1 MKYFNETYKK
11 REFLRRN
18 EWADTYR
25 ATHAVTD
32 EHVTLKVLAK
42 KSNDEEYINN
52 LLKEVETI
60 KTIKNPNLI
69 HVNNM
74 FKYSGFGKTYYYIE
88 GEYFKGDS
96 LKEVIENSK
105 IDIKE
110 SVKIVERA
118 AEGIKEFHDKNIL
131 FNSLNLE
138 NILMNSR
145 EIIKVDVLSYLEH
158 KTFQVKE
165 DESLEENKFN
175 PQKDIYALGAVLYC
189 LLSGNQ
195 IFNKNKYK
203 KDIKDD
209 ILIKIIDRA
218 TNPQCES
225 RYINIDRMIMDLK
238 SYLKTGDI
246 KSDNYDYNDEI
257 SNKNKKQKKQKNKKE
272 KAEKKTKK
280 DKTEAKKAQATNKKE
295 DKDKKGKL
303 GKTFAVCTTVA
314 LLAGATVYGY
324 EYLEK
329 NGFELN
335 KITASDENDKV
346 ESNKELKEE
355 NKVEETK
362 KEESKKEEQ
371 TNKKEENKTA
381 TSKKEEN
388 NKKTETT
395 TSSNNSKKDKNTSGS
410 NNSSN
415 KNNSTS
421 SDDSTDKDNTSS
433 NINKPNSNTSK
444 PDSNTNKPDSNTSKP
459 DSDTNKPDSNTSKP
473 NNNTTKPNNN
483 SSKPN
488 NNQSSGNTTKPEEGS
503 NDSGSGN
510 TNQTPAVTPDTGNS
524 TENNTGEVEATPE
537 NELATE

>member
-145 EIIKVDVLSYLEH
+145 EIIKVDVLSYLEQ
-158 KTFQVKE
+158 KSFCVKE

-195 IFNKNKYK
+195 IFDNNKYK

-257 SNKNKKQKKQKNKKE
+257 SNKNKKQKKPKKE
-272 KAEKKTKK
+272 KVEKKTKK
-280 DKTEAKKAQATNKKE
+280 NKTEVKKDQATNKKE

-329 NGFELN
+329 NGFEFN
-335 KITASDENDKV
+335 KITASDESDKV
-346 ESNKELKEE
+346 ELNKELKEE

-362 KEESKKEEQ
+362 KEESTKENQ

-421 SDDSTDKDNTSS
+421 SDDSTDKENTSS
-433 NINKPNSNTSK
+433 NISKPNSNTSK
-444 PDSNTNKPDSNTSKP
+444 PDSNTNKPN
-459 DSDTNKPDSNTSKP
+459 SNTSKP
-473 NNNTTKPNNN
+473 NNNTAKPNNN

-488 NNQSSGNTTKPEEGS
+488 NNQNSGNTTKPEEGG
-503 NDSGSGN
+503 NDSGN
-510 TNQTPAVTPDTGNS
+510 DNINQTPAVTPDTDNS
-524 TENNTGEVEATPE
+524 TENNAGEVEATPE

>member
-195 IFNKNKYK
+195 IFDKNKYK

-329 NGFELN
+329 NGFEFN
-335 KITASDENDKV
+335 KITASDESDKV

-355 NKVEETK
+355 NKVEEIK
-362 KEESKKEEQ
+362 KEESTKEEQ

-381 TSKKEEN
+381 T
-388 NKKTETT
+388 
-395 TSSNNSKKDKNTSGS
+395 SKKDKNTSGS

>member
-195 IFNKNKYK
+195 IFDKNKYK

-303 GKTFAVCTTVA
+303 GKTFAVCTTVV

-329 NGFELN
+329 KGFEFN

-362 KEESKKEEQ
+362 KEESTKEEQ

-381 TSKKEEN
+381 T
-388 NKKTETT
+388 
-395 TSSNNSKKDKNTSGS
+395 SKKDKNTSGS

>member
-195 IFNKNKYK
+195 IFDKNKYK

-329 NGFELN
+329 NGFEFN

-355 NKVEETK
+355 NKVEEIK
-362 KEESKKEEQ
+362 KEESTKEEQ

-381 TSKKEEN
+381 T
-388 NKKTETT
+388 
-395 TSSNNSKKDKNTSGS
+395 SKKDKNTSGS

>member
-11 REFLRRN
+11 REFLSRN

-195 IFNKNKYK
+195 IFDKNKYK

-238 SYLKTGDI
+238 SYLQTGDI
-246 KSDNYDYNDEI
+246 
-257 SNKNKKQKKQKNKKE
+257 
-272 KAEKKTKK
+272 
-280 DKTEAKKAQATNKKE
+280 
-295 DKDKKGKL
+295 
-303 GKTFAVCTTVA
+303 
-314 LLAGATVYGY
+314 
-324 EYLEK
+324 
-329 NGFELN
+329 
-335 KITASDENDKV
+335 
-346 ESNKELKEE
+346 
-355 NKVEETK
+355 
-362 KEESKKEEQ
+362 
-371 TNKKEENKTA
+371 
-381 TSKKEEN
+381 
-388 NKKTETT
+388 
-395 TSSNNSKKDKNTSGS
+395 
-410 NNSSN
+410 
-415 KNNSTS
+415 
-421 SDDSTDKDNTSS
+421 
-433 NINKPNSNTSK
+433 
-444 PDSNTNKPDSNTSKP
+444 
-459 DSDTNKPDSNTSKP
+459 
-473 NNNTTKPNNN
+473 
-483 SSKPN
+483 
-488 NNQSSGNTTKPEEGS
+488 
-503 NDSGSGN
+503 
-510 TNQTPAVTPDTGNS
+510 
-524 TENNTGEVEATPE
+524 
-537 NELATE
+537 

>member
-195 IFNKNKYK
+195 IFDKNKYK

-303 GKTFAVCTTVA
+303 GKTFAVCTTVV

-329 NGFELN
+329 KGFEFN

-355 NKVEETK
+355 NKVEEIK
-362 KEESKKEEQ
+362 KEESTKEEQ

-381 TSKKEEN
+381 T
-388 NKKTETT
+388 
-395 TSSNNSKKDKNTSGS
+395 SKKDKNTSGS

-488 NNQSSGNTTKPEEGS
+488 NNQSSGNTTKPGEGS

>member
-195 IFNKNKYK
+195 IFDKNKYK

-303 GKTFAVCTTVA
+303 GKTFAVCTTVV

-329 NGFELN
+329 NGFEFN

-355 NKVEETK
+355 NKVEEIK
-362 KEESKKEEQ
+362 KEESTKEEQ

-381 TSKKEEN
+381 T
-388 NKKTETT
+388 
-395 TSSNNSKKDKNTSGS
+395 SKKDKNTSGS

>member
-195 IFNKNKYK
+195 IFDNNKYK

-303 GKTFAVCTTVA
+303 GKTFAVCTTIA

-329 NGFELN
+329 NGFEFN
-335 KITASDENDKV
+335 KITASDESDKV

-362 KEESKKEEQ
+362 KEESTKEEQ
-371 TNKKEENKTA
+371 TN
-381 TSKKEEN
+381 KKEEN

-524 TENNTGEVEATPE
+524 TDNNAGEVEATPE

>member
-96 LKEVIENSK
+96 LKEVLENSK

-195 IFNKNKYK
+195 IFDKNKYK

-303 GKTFAVCTTVA
+303 GKTFAVCTTVV

-329 NGFELN
+329 KGFEFN

-355 NKVEETK
+355 NKVEEIK
-362 KEESKKEEQ
+362 KEESTKEEQ

-381 TSKKEEN
+381 T
-388 NKKTETT
+388 
-395 TSSNNSKKDKNTSGS
+395 SKKDKNTSGS

>member
-195 IFNKNKYK
+195 IFDNNKYK

-238 SYLKTGDI
+238 SYLQTGDI

-329 NGFELN
+329 NGFEFN
-335 KITASDENDKV
+335 KITASDESDKV

-355 NKVEETK
+355 TK
-362 KEESKKEEQ
+362 KEESTKEEQ

-524 TENNTGEVEATPE
+524 TDNNAGEVEATPE

>member
-195 IFNKNKYK
+195 IFDKNKYK

-303 GKTFAVCTTVA
+303 GKTFAVCTTVV

-329 NGFELN
+329 KGFEFN

-355 NKVEETK
+355 NKVEEIK
-362 KEESKKEEQ
+362 KEESTKEEQ

-381 TSKKEEN
+381 T
-388 NKKTETT
+388 
-395 TSSNNSKKDKNTSGS
+395 SKKDKNTSGS

-433 NINKPNSNTSK
+433 NISKPNSNTSK

>member
-195 IFNKNKYK
+195 IFDNNKYK

-225 RYINIDRMIMDLK
+225 RYINIDRMIM
-238 SYLKTGDI
+238 
-246 KSDNYDYNDEI
+246 
-257 SNKNKKQKKQKNKKE
+257 
-272 KAEKKTKK
+272 
-280 DKTEAKKAQATNKKE
+280 
-295 DKDKKGKL
+295 
-303 GKTFAVCTTVA
+303 
-314 LLAGATVYGY
+314 
-324 EYLEK
+324 
-329 NGFELN
+329 
-335 KITASDENDKV
+335 
-346 ESNKELKEE
+346 ESNALI
-355 NKVEETK
+355 
-362 KEESKKEEQ
+362 
-371 TNKKEENKTA
+371 
-381 TSKKEEN
+381 
-388 NKKTETT
+388 
-395 TSSNNSKKDKNTSGS
+395 G
-410 NNSSN
+410 
-415 KNNSTS
+415 
-421 SDDSTDKDNTSS
+421 
-433 NINKPNSNTSK
+433 NI
-444 PDSNTNKPDSNTSKP
+444 
-459 DSDTNKPDSNTSKP
+459 
-473 NNNTTKPNNN
+473 
-483 SSKPN
+483 
-488 NNQSSGNTTKPEEGS
+488 EW
-503 NDSGSGN
+503 
-510 TNQTPAVTPDTGNS
+510 
-524 TENNTGEVEATPE
+524 
-537 NELATE
+537 

>member
-195 IFNKNKYK
+195 IFDKNKYK

-238 SYLKTGDI
+238 SYLQTGDI

-329 NGFELN
+329 NGFEFN
-335 KITASDENDKV
+335 KITASDESDKV
-346 ESNKELKEE
+346 ESNKELKEQ
-355 NKVEETK
+355 NK
-362 KEESKKEEQ
+362 KEESTKEEQ
-371 TNKKEENKTA
+371 TN
-381 TSKKEEN
+381 KKEEN

>member
-195 IFNKNKYK
+195 IFDKNKYK

-303 GKTFAVCTTVA
+303 GKTFAVCTTVV

-355 NKVEETK
+355 NKVEEIK
-362 KEESKKEEQ
+362 KEESTKEEQ

-381 TSKKEEN
+381 T
-388 NKKTETT
+388 
-395 TSSNNSKKDKNTSGS
+395 SKKDKNTSGS

>member
-195 IFNKNKYK
+195 IFDKNKYK

-329 NGFELN
+329 NGFEFN
-335 KITASDENDKV
+335 KITASDESDKV

-362 KEESKKEEQ
+362 KEESTKEEQ

-381 TSKKEEN
+381 T
-388 NKKTETT
+388 
-395 TSSNNSKKDKNTSGS
+395 SKKDKNTSGS

>member
-195 IFNKNKYK
+195 IFDKNKYK

-303 GKTFAVCTTVA
+303 GKTFAVCTTVV

-329 NGFELN
+329 KGFEFN

-355 NKVEETK
+355 NKVEEIK
-362 KEESKKEEQ
+362 KEESTKEEQ

-381 TSKKEEN
+381 T
-388 NKKTETT
+388 
-395 TSSNNSKKDKNTSGS
+395 SKKDKNTSGS

-488 NNQSSGNTTKPEEGS
+488 NNQSSGNTTKPGEGS

-510 TNQTPAVTPDTGNS
+510 TNQTPTVTPDTDNS
-524 TENNTGEVEATPE
+524 TENNAVEVEATPE

>member
-195 IFNKNKYK
+195 IFDKNKYK

-303 GKTFAVCTTVA
+303 GKTFAVCTTVV

-329 NGFELN
+329 KGFEFN

-362 KEESKKEEQ
+362 KEESTKEEQ

-381 TSKKEEN
+381 T
-388 NKKTETT
+388 
-395 TSSNNSKKDKNTSGS
+395 SKKDKNTSGS

-433 NINKPNSNTSK
+433 NISKPNSNTSK

>member
-195 IFNKNKYK
+195 IFDKNKYK

-303 GKTFAVCTTVA
+303 GKTFAVCTTVV

-329 NGFELN
+329 KGFEFN

-355 NKVEETK
+355 NKVEEIK
-362 KEESKKEEQ
+362 KEESTKEEQ

-381 TSKKEEN
+381 T
-388 NKKTETT
+388 
-395 TSSNNSKKDKNTSGS
+395 SKKDKNTSGS

>member
-195 IFNKNKYK
+195 IFDKNKYK

-238 SYLKTGDI
+238 SYLQTGDI

-329 NGFELN
+329 NGFEFN

-362 KEESKKEEQ
+362 KEESTKEEQ
-371 TNKKEENKTA
+371 TN
-381 TSKKEEN
+381 KKEEN

-488 NNQSSGNTTKPEEGS
+488 NNQSSGNTTKPGEGS

>member
-195 IFNKNKYK
+195 IFDKNKYK

-238 SYLKTGDI
+238 SYLQTGDI

-329 NGFELN
+329 NGFEFN

-355 NKVEETK
+355 NKVEEIK
-362 KEESKKEEQ
+362 KEESTKEEQ

-381 TSKKEEN
+381 T
-388 NKKTETT
+388 
-395 TSSNNSKKDKNTSGS
+395 SKKDKNTSGS

-488 NNQSSGNTTKPEEGS
+488 NNQSSGNTTKPGEGS

-510 TNQTPAVTPDTGNS
+510 TNQTPTVTPDTDNS
-524 TENNTGEVEATPE
+524 TENNAVEVEATPE

>member
-195 IFNKNKYK
+195 IFDKNKYK

-238 SYLKTGDI
+238 SYLQTGDI

-303 GKTFAVCTTVA
+303 GKTFAVCTTVV

-355 NKVEETK
+355 NKVEEIK
-362 KEESKKEEQ
+362 KEESTKEEQ

-381 TSKKEEN
+381 T
-388 NKKTETT
+388 
-395 TSSNNSKKDKNTSGS
+395 SKKDKNTSGS

>member
-195 IFNKNKYK
+195 IFDKNKYK

-329 NGFELN
+329 KGFEFN

-355 NKVEETK
+355 NKVEEIK
-362 KEESKKEEQ
+362 KEESTKEEQ

-381 TSKKEEN
+381 T
-388 NKKTETT
+388 
-395 TSSNNSKKDKNTSGS
+395 SKKDKNTSGS

>member
-195 IFNKNKYK
+195 IFDNNKYK

-238 SYLKTGDI
+238 SYLQTGDI

-329 NGFELN
+329 NGFEFN
-335 KITASDENDKV
+335 KITASDESDKV

-362 KEESKKEEQ
+362 KEESTKENQ
-371 TNKKEENKTA
+371 TN
-381 TSKKEEN
+381 KKEEN
-388 NKKTETT
+388 NKKTEST

-421 SDDSTDKDNTSS
+421 SDDSTDKENTSS
-433 NINKPNSNTSK
+433 NISKPNSNTSK
-444 PDSNTNKPDSNTSKP
+444 PDSNTNKPN
-459 DSDTNKPDSNTSKP
+459 SNTSKP
-473 NNNTTKPNNN
+473 NNNTAKPNNN

-488 NNQSSGNTTKPEEGS
+488 NNQNSGNTTKPEEGG
-503 NDSGSGN
+503 NDSGN
-510 TNQTPAVTPDTGNS
+510 DNINQTPAVTPDTDNS
-524 TENNTGEVEATPE
+524 TENNAGEVEATPE

>member
-195 IFNKNKYK
+195 IFDKNKYK

-303 GKTFAVCTTVA
+303 GKTFAVCTTVV

-329 NGFELN
+329 NGFEFN
-335 KITASDENDKV
+335 KITASDESDKV

-355 NKVEETK
+355 NKVEEIK
-362 KEESKKEEQ
+362 KEESTKEEQ

-381 TSKKEEN
+381 T
-388 NKKTETT
+388 
-395 TSSNNSKKDKNTSGS
+395 SKKDKNTSGS

>member
-195 IFNKNKYK
+195 IFDKNKYK

-329 NGFELN
+329 KGFEFN

-362 KEESKKEEQ
+362 KEESTKEEQ

-381 TSKKEEN
+381 T
-388 NKKTETT
+388 
-395 TSSNNSKKDKNTSGS
+395 SKKDKNTSGS

>member
-195 IFNKNKYK
+195 IFDNNKYK

-329 NGFELN
+329 NGFEFN

-355 NKVEETK
+355 NKVEEIK
-362 KEESKKEEQ
+362 KEESTKEEQ

-381 TSKKEEN
+381 T
-388 NKKTETT
+388 
-395 TSSNNSKKDKNTSGS
+395 SKKDKNTSGS

-433 NINKPNSNTSK
+433 NISKPNSNTSK